1 MGMTVSEKILARACN
16 QNFVAPDE
24 ILWANVDKAMMDDIL
39 GPRVEID
46 ECMKKIHAQVWN
58 PTKVV
63 IISDHYTPPANIKQA
78 NIVKFTR
85 AWAEENAQFYWS
97 ASNGLVW
104 YFSDRNSA
112 LLFKLTFGGN
122 VE

>member
-1 MGMTVSEKILARACN
+1 MRDKKWGKELRTFWLGFTSVRLPGKPNSTE
-16 QNFVAPDE
+16 
-24 ILWANVDKAMMDDIL
+24 VDRNKEYA
-39 GPRVEID
+39 
-46 ECMKKIHAQVWN
+46 AQR
-58 PTKVV
+58 T
-63 IISDHYTPPANIKQA
+63 
-78 NIVKFTR
+78 
-85 AWAEENAQFYWS
+85 WAEENAQFYWT